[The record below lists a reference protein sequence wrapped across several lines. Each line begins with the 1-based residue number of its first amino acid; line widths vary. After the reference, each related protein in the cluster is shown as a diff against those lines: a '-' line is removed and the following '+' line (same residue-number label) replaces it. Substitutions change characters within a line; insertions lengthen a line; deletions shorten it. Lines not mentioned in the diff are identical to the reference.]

1 MEKLIQLKNFLRL
14 LWQTIHSEPVNIFLA
29 TMIADE
35 EFKDSSWD
43 IRDAKSYTDYKLF
56 VDDIEVEIYE
66 YGKDNVFVY
75 HEGTDADDD
84 IDIIIP
90 EDRYTVKTDIITLAQ
105 WNRLKRIAGKI
116 RAVKNKL
123 DIILKRNKVK

>member
-14 LWQTIHSEPVNIFLA
+14 LCQTIHLEPVNIFLCII
-29 TMIADE
+29 IADE
-35 EFKDSSWD
+35 EFNGGDWE
-43 IRDAKSYTDYKLF
+43 IRDAKSYTDYRLF
-56 VDDIEVEIYE
+56 YDGVEVEIYE

-75 HEGTDADDD
+75 HEGTGAGDDTD
-84 IDIIIP
+84 VIVQK
-90 EDRYTVKTDIITLAQ
+90 DRHIEKIDIITLAQ